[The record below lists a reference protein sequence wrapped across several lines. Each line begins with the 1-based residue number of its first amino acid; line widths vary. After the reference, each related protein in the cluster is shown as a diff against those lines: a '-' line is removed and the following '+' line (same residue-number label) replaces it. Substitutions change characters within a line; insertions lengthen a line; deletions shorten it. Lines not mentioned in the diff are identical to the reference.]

1 MQDTRCEMQDAM
13 VGSAKTLL
21 GDGGKRFG
29 SPAICAAKYRLS
41 DDVMCKCCNTNI
53 LVMVSTQFYVTLST
67 WSHMRR
73 SVVRLGVT
81 RLYS

>member
-29 SPAICAAKYRLS
+29 PPAICAAKYRLS

-53 LVMVSTQFYVTLST
+53 LVMVSQIRGSFGSNKIVFLTSL
-67 WSHMRR
+67 
-73 SVVRLGVT
+73 
-81 RLYS
+81 